1 MEDVSAMAVMISSLK
16 TIHHRVTET
25 QRKPYSTLRII
36 PCVRSELLKL
46 MSSPTLLPE
55 SFRYGF
61 MNWQN
66 PLDGFQFQDHF
77 IADDQIDL
85 VSAIELQT
93 LIRDREIDLTLEGQ
107 PAKGEFMAPALFISG
122 FQQSGPS

>member
-1 MEDVSAMAVMISSLK
+1 
-16 TIHHRVTET
+16 
-25 QRKPYSTLRII
+25 
-36 PCVRSELLKL
+36 
-46 MSSPTLLPE
+46 
-55 SFRYGF
+55 

-77 IADDQIDL
+77 ITDDQIDL
-85 VSAIELQT
+85 VCAIELQT

-107 PAKGEFMAPALFISG
+107 PAKVEFMAPALFISG